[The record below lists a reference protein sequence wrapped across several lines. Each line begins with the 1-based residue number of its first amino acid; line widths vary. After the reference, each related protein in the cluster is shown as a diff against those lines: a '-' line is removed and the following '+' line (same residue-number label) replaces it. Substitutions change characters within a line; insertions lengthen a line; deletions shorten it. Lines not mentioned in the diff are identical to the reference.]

1 MFEFKVTLAVPSACE
16 AKVDRLFEALL
27 AEQLSKRAESDFL
40 ISFNE
45 SELKIEISD
54 VELME
59 KLASKILGCGTVKK
73 FFIENQAEP
82 KNKPEKEIEAKIKAT
97 ENEHV
102 AGSETEAETESEN
115 KKEETES
122 DSEDDTDANAEAE
135 AEEEFE
141 PEPESEETLKPPKQ
155 KPKFSLE
162 HVKGMF
168 KEAKTVTH
176 FYESLAEYAQIP
188 NEMTKDF
195 VQFMLDA
202 RTIQNRLPAFREN
215 PHSNVVSLRDVHR
228 DLSRCTS
235 RTSSEKK
242 EVFSKAIEEALGV
255 PMEWLICD
263 IINLVDRFT
272 SKPVFKFEVK
282 DEKESGFEIEQEEPK
297 VEAEAKPEPKP
308 ETEEPKVEAEAEP
321 EPEPEAEE
329 PKVETEAEPEPKSE
343 ELANEKI
350 REELSEEYIK
360 KMYEESENIGDFSK
374 KLADYTQIPDNKSR
388 RAFIEL
394 IKAVNQTNKMSWFC
408 IENIINKNAKL
419 LNKDTAYNNN
429 TKLLVS
435 QKIKEKFGLTLM
447 KFLKTVKEL
456 MGESKVKAK
465 VELESESETEEP
477 KAEAEETTGPRSEA
491 ETEKAEDEEA
501 SEIGAPEEEPK
512 AETEVESVLEPDP
525 EEPKVETEEKSVPEP
540 DPEEPKVE
548 AEVKSVP
555 EPDPEEPKVEAEVES
570 VPEPEP
576 EEPKVEAGVESVP
589 EPDPEEPKVEAEVES
604 EPEPDPEEP
613 KVEAEVEP
621 EPEPE
626 PEEPKAETEV
636 ESEPKSDEVF
646 DEYWSGIFKCM
657 PKINVTDTERIQKVS
672 KKEKQFLEID
682 KNQPLSAR
690 IKETLEIM
698 EEINLINDETFLS
711 LAEEFVRA
719 QRVIIEKSTPLYQ
732 KMRLLQWSKSLQKF
746 VQRYYTNDPN
756 FRVRIEDFLAE
767 LREIIL

>member
-135 AEEEFE
+135 AEKKFE

-162 HVKGMF
+162 HVKEMF

-176 FYESLAEYAQIP
+176 FYESLAEYVQIP
-188 NEMTKDF
+188 NELTEDF
-195 VQFMLDA
+195 VKFMLDA
-202 RTIQNRLPAFREN
+202 RVIGQIHEKSFITLAE
-215 PHSNVVSLRDVHR
+215 VSRMLTH
-228 DLSRCTS
+228 CTK
-235 RTSSEKK
+235 RTDSVKK
-242 EVFSKAIEEALGV
+242 KIFSKVIGELYGF
-255 PMEWLICD
+255 PIEWLICD
-263 IINLVDRFT
+263 IINLIDRFP

-282 DEKESGFEIEQEEPK
+282 DEKESESEVEQEEPK
-297 VEAEAKPEPKP
+297 VEAEAEPEPEP

-435 QKIKEKFGLTLM
+435 QKIKERFGLTLM

-456 MGESKVKAK
+456 MGESKVEAK
-465 VELESESETEEP
+465 VEPKSESETEEQ

-491 ETEKAEDEEA
+491 ETEKAEDGKA
-501 SEIGAPEEEPK
+501 SEVETSEEEPK
-512 AETEVESVLEPDP
+512 AEAEVESE
-525 EEPKVETEEKSVPEP
+525 PEP
-540 DPEEPKVE
+540 DPEEPK
-548 AEVKSVP
+548 AET
-555 EPDPEEPKVEAEVES
+555 EVES

-604 EPEPDPEEP
+604 VPEPDPEEP

-672 KKEKQFLEID
+672 KKEKQFLKID

-711 LAEEFVRA
+711 LAEEFVKA
-719 QRVIIEKSTPLYQ
+719 PRVIIEKSTPLYQ

-756 FRVRIEDFLAE
+756 FRVKIEDFLAE

>member
-122 DSEDDTDANAEAE
+122 DSDSEDDTVANAEAE

-141 PEPESEETLKPPKQ
+141 PEPESEETLKPPKR
-155 KPKFSLE
+155 KTKFSLE
-162 HVKGMF
+162 HVKEMF

-176 FYESLAEYAQIP
+176 FYESLAEYAKIP

-202 RTIQNRLPAFREN
+202 RTIPNRLPAFREN

-282 DEKESGFEIEQEEPK
+282 DEKESESEPETEEPK
-297 VEAEAKPEPKP
+297 VEAEAEPEPEP

-329 PKVETEAEPEPKSE
+329 PKAETEAEPEPKSE

-350 REELSEEYIK
+350 REELSEKYIK

-435 QKIKEKFGLTLM
+435 QKIKERFGLTLM

-456 MGESKVKAK
+456 MGESKVEAK
-465 VELESESETEEP
+465 VEPKSESETEEQ

-491 ETEKAEDEEA
+491 ETEKAEDEKA
-501 SEIGAPEEEPK
+501 SEIEAPEEESKAEAEVESEPEPDPEELKAEAEVESEPEPEPEEPK
-512 AETEVESVLEPDP
+512 AETEVESVL
-525 EEPKVETEEKSVPEP
+525 
-540 DPEEPKVE
+540 
-548 AEVKSVP
+548 
-555 EPDPEEPKVEAEVES
+555 
-570 VPEPEP
+570 EPEP

-589 EPDPEEPKVEAEVES
+589 EPDPEEPKVEAGVES
-604 EPEPDPEEP
+604 VPEPDPEEP

-657 PKINVTDTERIQKVS
+657 PKINVTDTERIQRVS

-711 LAEEFVRA
+711 LAEEFVKA
-719 QRVIIEKSTPLYQ
+719 PRVIIEKSTPLYQ

-756 FRVRIEDFLAE
+756 FRVKIEDFLAE